1 MADESDGLT
10 ENVDQ
15 RTRVAVQVAMQAAEQ
30 IARARQNAAHR
41 AQAADQ
47 QEATQLRARMDAERT
62 TAGLEFSQ
70 TRDARWWEQASP
82 QQIGDTYQS
91 AVAWRDEHPQA
102 RDTERH
108 MRETLH
114 QRYGID
120 VNNLQA
126 DPAVVAAEVQRREQ
140 QSRTEHGGARTER
153 GEAEAMMAES
163 ELAEGRSRAADQQAQ
178 TSTDPSERDEARHE
192 AHTFEDVAQR
202 LEAEGV
208 GQWDTAQR
216 REQQAEALRGEG
228 VPENAVQARTLADV
242 SQAKPAIE
250 AVAGRNGGAQ
260 GVARARPG
268 HGQTLQRQSPGLSR

>member
-15 RTRVAVQVAMQAAEQ
+15 RTRVALQVAMQAAEQ
-30 IARARQNAAHR
+30 VARARQNAAHR

-47 QEATQLRARMDAERT
+47 QEATQLRARMDAERA
-62 TAGLEFSQ
+62 TAGIEFSQ

-120 VNNLQA
+120 VDDLQA
-126 DPAVVAAEVQRREQ
+126 DPAAVAAELERRQ
-140 QSRTEHGGARTER
+140 QQAATEREGAGAQR
-153 GEAEAMMAES
+153 GEAESLMAQS
-163 ELAEGRSRAADQQAQ
+163 ELAEGRSRAADQEAE
-178 TSTDPSERDEARHE
+178 TGTDPAAREDARTEAR
-192 AHTFEDVAQR
+192 AFEDVAER

-208 GQWDTAQR
+208 GQWDSVQR

-242 SQAKPAIE
+242 SQAKPATE
-250 AVAGRNGGAQ
+250 AVAGRNGDAQ

-268 HGQTLQRQSPGLSR
+268 HGQTLQRQNPGLSR

>member
-41 AQAADQ
+41 VEAADQ

-102 RDTERH
+102 RDAERH

-120 VNNLQA
+120 VNDLQA
-126 DPAVVAAEVQRREQ
+126 DPAAVAAELEHRQQQAATERE
-140 QSRTEHGGARTER
+140 GAGAQR
-153 GEAEAMMAES
+153 GEAESLMAQS
-163 ELAEGRSRAADQQAQ
+163 ELAEGRSRAADQEAE
-178 TSTDPSERDEARHE
+178 TGTDPAARDDARTE
-192 AHTFEDVAQR
+192 TRAFEDVAER

-208 GQWDTAQR
+208 GQWDSAQR

-242 SQAKPAIE
+242 SQAKPATE
-250 AVAGRNGGAQ
+250 AVAGRNGGAP
-260 GVARARPG
+260 GVARARSG
-268 HGQTLQRQSPGLSR
+268 HGQTLQRQNPGLSR